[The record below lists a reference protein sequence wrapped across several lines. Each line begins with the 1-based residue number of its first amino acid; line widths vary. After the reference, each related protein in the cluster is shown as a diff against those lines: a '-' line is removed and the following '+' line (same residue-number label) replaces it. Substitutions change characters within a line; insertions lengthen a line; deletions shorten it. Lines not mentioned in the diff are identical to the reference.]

1 MIQYKLSCQIDMHL
15 NSITVYPLSPIV
27 TLHCLEAIIER
38 RKSVCSLHYLLEAVL
53 GRLRLPCIAFR
64 GHSIVTP
71 PLQSMK
77 RKLFFPQTGEILNNN
92 SFSRRP
98 FWAILGRFGPFWAI
112 LDRFGLTCMAF
123 RGHSIV
129 TPSLQNVKKAIL
141 YSNKGNPKEQ

>member
-1 MIQYKLSCQIDMHL
+1 MWTCYSNKLCQTNLGLFNECNSVLDFWLGLLVAAYVRETYFNL

-71 PLQSMK
+71 PLQSVK
-77 RKLFFPQTGEILNNN
+77 RKLFFTQTGEILTNN
-92 SFSRRP
+92 SFCRAVERTVS
-98 FWAILGRFGPFWAI
+98 AIETDKGPMTGEHI
-112 LDRFGLTCMAF
+112 
-123 RGHSIV
+123 
-129 TPSLQNVKKAIL
+129 
-141 YSNKGNPKEQ
+141 